1 MLTRIAVS
9 AILALAV
16 LAVPQISVAKTKLCR
31 TSQGYLGNAELV
43 SLFSGSEIQGR
54 NSIGKN
60 WREYMGTASGRESL
74 TEFVNA
80 EGKTF
85 PGRYRISGNEICFS
99 YGERRSW
106 GCKRVAR
113 CRYPANSYVFIDPTG
128 AHKSL
133 INVVIPKAGS
143 RYHAETVD
151 APPKD
156 LTAEGCRAIRDS
168 AGRLD
173 CFDALIAQNK
183 KPFGESDAD
192 KLSDALSFGKQ
203 SVSIDLEYCELVVIR
218 TETRFNGGATAGSS
232 GGGWTNLRDR
242 ARNRLAP
249 SGYSITEHIVDVRKL
264 SKNDI
269 SPNRLGEI
277 QIYGN
282 RSQILEVV
290 RLTELDGTTL
300 DTTDE
305 TAVGSVVL
313 ETRSARDARDHA
325 ETLEK
330 LRSHCSK

>member
-1 MLTRIAVS
+1 
-9 AILALAV
+9 
-16 LAVPQISVAKTKLCR
+16 
-31 TSQGYLGNAELV
+31 
-43 SLFSGSEIQGR
+43 
-54 NSIGKN
+54 
-60 WREYMGTASGRESL
+60 MGTASGRESL
-74 TEFVNA
+74 TEIVNA

-133 INVVIPKAGS
+133 INVVIPKGGS
-143 RYHAETVD
+143 RYHAETV
-151 APPKD
+151 AEPPKD
-156 LTAEGCRAIRDS
+156 LTAESCRAIRDS

-218 TETRFNGGATAGSS
+218 TETRFDDGGAAGP
-232 GGGWTNLRDR
+232 GGGGGGGDWTSLRDR
-242 ARNRLAP
+242 AKNRQAP

-264 SKNDI
+264 KKNDI
-269 SPNRLGEI
+269 ASNRRGEI
-277 QIYGN
+277 ALYGD
-282 RSQILEVV
+282 RKGFYEVV
-290 RLTELDGTTL
+290 RVTELDGTTL
-300 DTTDE
+300 STTDE
-305 TAVGSVVL
+305 TPINEVYIQ
-313 ETRSARDARDHA
+313 TRSSRDARDNA
-325 ETLEK
+325 DLLER